1 MSCIPISWKRFRKS
15 GKRAKERE
23 SSVELEMGESEGDM
37 NSGSVLYATSA
48 STIPPTITLTTC
60 DNNKEQ
66 NEEEED
72 DDEFGVSMENNRGW
86 GRRRNRNKTSVTSD
100 GGYWSQHSTS
110 TLNVSRPRT
119 LTETSSSS
127 SSYHTPQGSVHNDPS
142 PTGSVIVPQFT
153 DTIHTAAAGAVCS
166 HTQALGELMAKMDKL
181 LEAVQRLEAN
191 AREIYGGERLGR
203 SGVQTVDSIPDLSE
217 VMCIVCAIME
227 TGTT

>member
-48 STIPPTITLTTC
+48 STIPPTITLITC
-60 DNNKEQ
+60 DNSK
-66 NEEEED
+66 EEEDED
-72 DDEFGVSMENNRGW
+72 DDEFGVSMESNRGW

-127 SSYHTPQGSVHNDPS
+127 SSYHTPQGSVHNNPS

-153 DTIHTAAAGAVCS
+153 DTIHTAAAGAVCV
-166 HTQALGELMAKMDKL
+166 HTQALGELMEKVDKL
-181 LEAVQRLEAN
+181 LEAVQRLEAS
-191 AREIYGGERLGR
+191 ASEIYGGERLGR
-203 SGVQTVDSIPDLSE
+203 SVVQPVDSIPDLSE

-227 TGTT
+227 GTRTT